1 VSRLTCLRI
10 DYVFLKTNCSRI
22 ELECETAQLAR
33 EDDALQLLVPFG
45 LKVLNKNDLIMLIL
59 NGAKRS

>member
-1 VSRLTCLRI
+1 
-10 DYVFLKTNCSRI
+10 
-22 ELECETAQLAR
+22 LAR